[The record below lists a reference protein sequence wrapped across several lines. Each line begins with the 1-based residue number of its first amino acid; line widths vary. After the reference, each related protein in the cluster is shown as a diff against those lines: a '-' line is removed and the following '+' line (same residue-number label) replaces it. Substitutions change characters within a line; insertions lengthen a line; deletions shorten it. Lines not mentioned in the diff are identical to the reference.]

1 MVTLDRPG
9 LQVLEDS
16 PDLQDLLGRM
26 ALMDHLEI
34 KVSRVRQGV
43 QVCQVCLGRRDLP
56 VRRERRVMEVCLA
69 SPGLLVSAEREAVP
83 EPRAFLAP
91 KDRKES
97 PLRGREAGT
106 VCLGSVAGRD
116 RRESEATQER
126 EEHLATLLKEPLD
139 LLAGPAS
146 LDPRGQTV
154 RLVCQASRA

>member
-9 LQVLEDS
+9 LRVQEDS

-43 QVCQVCLGRRDLP
+43 LVCQVCLGRRDLP
-56 VRRERRVMEVCLA
+56 VRREKRATEVCLA
-69 SPGLLVSAEREAVP
+69 SPELLVSAEREAVL

-106 VCLGSVAGRD
+106 VCLGSVGGRD

-154 RLVCQASRA
+154 RQVCQASRA

>member
-56 VRRERRVMEVCLA
+56 VRRERRATEVCLA
-69 SPGLLVSAEREAVP
+69 SPELLVSAEREAVL

-106 VCLGSVAGRD
+106 VCLG
-116 RRESEATQER
+116 
-126 EEHLATLLKEPLD
+126 
-139 LLAGPAS
+139 
-146 LDPRGQTV
+146 
-154 RLVCQASRA
+154 